1 MYDMRRILIFI
12 LTVVV
17 LSGIVKGQEIAE
29 TPYIVYTD
37 SADIYIKR
45 NRFTD
50 AERCLLT
57 ALRSEPDNSSN
68 YLLLS
73 NLGIVRKKTGN
84 IGGALEAFDAGVAMA
99 PHSTVLRL
107 NRAMTLMGINM
118 REEALTDFE
127 AALEVDSLSE
137 SALSFS
143 SMLYLEK
150 SDSVKA
156 KPLIERLMNF
166 YPDNSAAYMSK
177 ANLHLLSG
185 DIKGA
190 IPYFKEAIKRDDS
203 EEYYEIAIINCLKDD
218 MFAEGDEFVAE
229 ALKKYPR
236 YGNFYVL
243 RALSHKKKYQNDL
256 AIMDLRLAMEYNA
269 DEDMLQIYLIL
280 TADK

>member
-1 MYDMRRILIFI
+1 MRRILILIF
-12 LTVVV
+12 TVVV
-17 LSGIVKGQEIAE
+17 LSVTVKGQDITD

-45 NRFTD
+45 ERFTD

-84 IGGALEAFDAGVAMA
+84 IRGALEAFDAGIAMA
-99 PHSTVLRL
+99 PRSTVLRH
-107 NRAMTLMGINM
+107 NRAVTLMGINM
-118 REEALTDFE
+118 RDEALADFE

-137 SALSFS
+137 EALCFS

-150 SDSVKA
+150 SDSIKA
-156 KPLIERLMNF
+156 KPLIARLIKF
-166 YPDNSAAYMSK
+166 YPDNSTAYMLK
-177 ANLHLLSG
+177 GNLYLLSGG

-190 IPYFKEAIKRDDS
+190 LPYFKEAIKREDS
-203 EEYYEIAIINCLKDD
+203 EEYYEIAIVNCLKDD
-218 MFAEGDEFVAE
+218 MFEEGDELVAE

-243 RALSHKKKYQNDL
+243 RAVSHKKKYQNDF
-256 AIMDLRLAMEYNA
+256 AIMDLRLAKEWDA
-269 DEDMLQIYLIL
+269 DEDMLQLYLLL
-280 TADK
+280 TAGK

>member
-256 AIMDLRLAMEYNA
+256 AIMDLRLAKEYNA

>member
-84 IGGALEAFDAGVAMA
+84 IRGALEAFDAGVAMA

-256 AIMDLRLAMEYNA
+256 AIMDLRLAKEYNA